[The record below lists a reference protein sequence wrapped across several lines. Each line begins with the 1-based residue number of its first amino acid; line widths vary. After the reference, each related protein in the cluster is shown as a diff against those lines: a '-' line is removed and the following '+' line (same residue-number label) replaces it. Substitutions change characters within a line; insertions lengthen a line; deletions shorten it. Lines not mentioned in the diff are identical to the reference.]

1 MVCYECGKQ
10 NASMNLVC
18 AYCRFPFAQDR
29 VAILRHENAA
39 RARLAGALLVA
50 ALGLMLALCSSIFY
64 IIVLTR

>member
-29 VAILRHENAA
+29 VAILRHENAV
-39 RARLAGALLVA
+39 RARLAGALVVA
-50 ALGLMLALCSSIFY
+50 ALCLIAALGSSILY